1 MSNFDYLK
9 KDSDYDVFTEACI
22 EAENLMDVSYSAVA
36 TYSRRALELAVKWMF
51 VNDREL
57 HTPLQYTL
65 VTLITDRNF
74 TNIIPSDMPKK
85 LSYIQKLGNKSVHS
99 DKKIS
104 RKEAI
109 LSLRNLFNFT
119 NWIDYAYSKNY
130 TDIEFDE
137 NILGEVGSKSKIQ
150 SELEKLKEELE
161 KKNKELEIAMKA
173 NNNESGFSNKR
184 RENQKTRIYKIDEKS
199 EAETRKLY
207 INLMLEEE
215 GWEIGK
221 DCLEEVRV
229 DGMPNNKTGVGYADY
244 VLYDDGGKPL
254 AVIEAKKTSVDPEV
268 GKIQA
273 KLYADCL
280 EKKYGVRPLIFY
292 TNALEYYFWDD
303 LNYPERKVS
312 GIYAKK
318 DLEKLI
324 KRRGLKTELSNT
336 LIRDEITN
344 RAYQKEAIT
353 AVLDTFKQ
361 GNRKALLVMATGSG
375 KTRTAASIVDILT
388 KCNWAKNILFLADRT
403 ALVRQAKESF
413 KDYLPSLSLCNLM
426 GNKEEATNRMVFST
440 YPTMMNA
447 IDTKKDKEGKKIFS
461 NGHFDLIILDES
473 HRSIYKKYR
482 AIFEYFDAPL
492 LGLTATPK
500 DDIDKN
506 TYKIFELED
515 NNPTYAYDLERA
527 IQEGYLVPFDKP
539 LELDLKLIKNGVK
552 YSELSE
558 EEKEEFEDTFDDDIE
573 EISST
578 EINRSVFNN
587 ETVDKVIDT
596 LMEKGLKIE
605 GGDKLG
611 KTLIFAVNKK
621 HAEFIV
627 ERFNARYPKY
637 KGEFMSAIYHNI
649 KDTETLI
656 DKFKDK
662 DKLPQVAVSVDMLD
676 TGIDVPELLNLVFFK
691 SVKSKAKFWQMI
703 GRGTRTC
710 KNLFGP
716 GLDKERFL
724 IIDCYENFEFFEVNT
739 DGEETK
745 IGKSLSEKI
754 FSNKIEIIKALEH
767 LDYQENKEYQKYR
780 KELVEDVVNSINEIP
795 LDRFDIRLKRA
806 IIEKYNEAKY
816 FDTID
821 SIKKSELKKE
831 IAPLITYEENDE
843 MAKRFD
849 ATIYAIESAYLENKK
864 FTKNQNIVMETGENL
879 AKKGNIAQIQ
889 EQKRLI
895 ANVRNKKYWQKA
907 GLFDFEEIREK
918 LRGLIKLLD
927 KSVIGVYYYTDFD
940 DEIVEL
946 SQRDVS
952 KEFVAYNNLENYQKR
967 VNSYLEEIKDKD
979 VIQKMRSNKPLTMAD
994 IKYLEKILFEEIGT
1008 KTEYESNYGSVPLL
1022 KMVSKIVG
1030 MDRDVVEKEFS
1041 KFLSNQELDSNQI
1054 DFVRKIIDYI
1064 VKNGSMEKQKLK
1076 DFPVVKKSGD
1086 MAELFKDK
1094 IDVLIDIVQTIDKV
1108 NNRLEI
1114 FS

>member
-426 GNKEEATNRMVFST
+426 ENKEEATNRMVFST

-611 KTLIFAVNKK
+611 KTIIFAVNKK

-754 FSNKIEIIKALEH
+754 FYNKIKIIKALEH

-780 KELVEDVVNSINEIP
+780 KELIEDVVNSINEIP

-806 IIEKYNEAKY
+806 IIEKYN
-816 FDTID
+816 
-821 SIKKSELKKE
+821 
-831 IAPLITYEENDE
+831 
-843 MAKRFD
+843 
-849 ATIYAIESAYLENKK
+849 
-864 FTKNQNIVMETGENL
+864 
-879 AKKGNIAQIQ
+879 
-889 EQKRLI
+889 
-895 ANVRNKKYWQKA
+895 
-907 GLFDFEEIREK
+907 
-918 LRGLIKLLD
+918 
-927 KSVIGVYYYTDFD
+927 
-940 DEIVEL
+940 
-946 SQRDVS
+946 
-952 KEFVAYNNLENYQKR
+952 
-967 VNSYLEEIKDKD
+967 
-979 VIQKMRSNKPLTMAD
+979 
-994 IKYLEKILFEEIGT
+994 
-1008 KTEYESNYGSVPLL
+1008 
-1022 KMVSKIVG
+1022 
-1030 MDRDVVEKEFS
+1030 
-1041 KFLSNQELDSNQI
+1041 
-1054 DFVRKIIDYI
+1054 
-1064 VKNGSMEKQKLK
+1064 
-1076 DFPVVKKSGD
+1076 
-1086 MAELFKDK
+1086 
-1094 IDVLIDIVQTIDKV
+1094 
-1108 NNRLEI
+1108 
-1114 FS
+1114 

>member
-57 HTPLQYTL
+57 QTPLQYTL
-65 VTLITDRNF
+65 ATLITDRNF

-244 VLYDDGGKPL
+244 VLYDDGGKSL

-361 GNRKALLVMATGSG
+361 GNRKALLVMATG
-375 KTRTAASIVDILT
+375 
-388 KCNWAKNILFLADRT
+388 
-403 ALVRQAKESF
+403 
-413 KDYLPSLSLCNLM
+413 
-426 GNKEEATNRMVFST
+426 
-440 YPTMMNA
+440 
-447 IDTKKDKEGKKIFS
+447 
-461 NGHFDLIILDES
+461 
-473 HRSIYKKYR
+473 
-482 AIFEYFDAPL
+482 
-492 LGLTATPK
+492 
-500 DDIDKN
+500 
-506 TYKIFELED
+506 
-515 NNPTYAYDLERA
+515 
-527 IQEGYLVPFDKP
+527 
-539 LELDLKLIKNGVK
+539 VK
-552 YSELSE
+552 
-558 EEKEEFEDTFDDDIE
+558 
-573 EISST
+573 
-578 EINRSVFNN
+578 R
-587 ETVDKVIDT
+587 
-596 LMEKGLKIE
+596 
-605 GGDKLG
+605 
-611 KTLIFAVNKK
+611 
-621 HAEFIV
+621 
-627 ERFNARYPKY
+627 
-637 KGEFMSAIYHNI
+637 
-649 KDTETLI
+649 
-656 DKFKDK
+656 
-662 DKLPQVAVSVDMLD
+662 
-676 TGIDVPELLNLVFFK
+676 
-691 SVKSKAKFWQMI
+691 
-703 GRGTRTC
+703 
-710 KNLFGP
+710 
-716 GLDKERFL
+716 
-724 IIDCYENFEFFEVNT
+724 
-739 DGEETK
+739 
-745 IGKSLSEKI
+745 
-754 FSNKIEIIKALEH
+754 
-767 LDYQENKEYQKYR
+767 
-780 KELVEDVVNSINEIP
+780 
-795 LDRFDIRLKRA
+795 
-806 IIEKYNEAKY
+806 
-816 FDTID
+816 
-821 SIKKSELKKE
+821 
-831 IAPLITYEENDE
+831 
-843 MAKRFD
+843 
-849 ATIYAIESAYLENKK
+849 
-864 FTKNQNIVMETGENL
+864 
-879 AKKGNIAQIQ
+879 
-889 EQKRLI
+889 EQQL
-895 ANVRNKKYWQKA
+895 Q
-907 GLFDFEEIREK
+907 
-918 LRGLIKLLD
+918 
-927 KSVIGVYYYTDFD
+927 
-940 DEIVEL
+940 
-946 SQRDVS
+946 
-952 KEFVAYNNLENYQKR
+952 
-967 VNSYLEEIKDKD
+967 
-979 VIQKMRSNKPLTMAD
+979 
-994 IKYLEKILFEEIGT
+994 
-1008 KTEYESNYGSVPLL
+1008 
-1022 KMVSKIVG
+1022 
-1030 MDRDVVEKEFS
+1030 
-1041 KFLSNQELDSNQI
+1041 
-1054 DFVRKIIDYI
+1054 
-1064 VKNGSMEKQKLK
+1064 
-1076 DFPVVKKSGD
+1076 
-1086 MAELFKDK
+1086 
-1094 IDVLIDIVQTIDKV
+1094 
-1108 NNRLEI
+1108 
-1114 FS
+1114 

>member
-57 HTPLQYTL
+57 HTPLKYTL
-65 VTLITDRNF
+65 ATLIMDSNF
-74 TNIIPSDMPKK
+74 TNIIPNDMPKK

-137 NILGEVGSKSKIQ
+137 NILGELGSKSKIQ

-229 DGMPNNKTGVGYADY
+229 NGMPNNKTGVGYADY

-254 AVIEAKKTSVDPEV
+254 AVIEVKKTSVDPEV
-268 GKIQA
+268 GRIQA

-303 LNYPERKVS
+303 LNYPERRVS

-324 KRRGLKTELSNT
+324 KRRELKTELSNT

-426 GNKEEATNRMVFST
+426 ENKEEATNRMIFST

-473 HRSIYKKYR
+473 HRSIYKKYQ

-506 TYKIFELED
+506 TYKIFGLED

-527 IQEGYLVPFDKP
+527 IQEGYLIPFDKP

-558 EEKEEFEDTFDDDIE
+558 
-573 EISST
+573 
-578 EINRSVFNN
+578 
-587 ETVDKVIDT
+587 
-596 LMEKGLKIE
+596 
-605 GGDKLG
+605 
-611 KTLIFAVNKK
+611 
-621 HAEFIV
+621 
-627 ERFNARYPKY
+627 
-637 KGEFMSAIYHNI
+637 
-649 KDTETLI
+649 
-656 DKFKDK
+656 
-662 DKLPQVAVSVDMLD
+662 
-676 TGIDVPELLNLVFFK
+676 
-691 SVKSKAKFWQMI
+691 
-703 GRGTRTC
+703 
-710 KNLFGP
+710 
-716 GLDKERFL
+716 
-724 IIDCYENFEFFEVNT
+724 
-739 DGEETK
+739 
-745 IGKSLSEKI
+745 
-754 FSNKIEIIKALEH
+754 
-767 LDYQENKEYQKYR
+767 
-780 KELVEDVVNSINEIP
+780 
-795 LDRFDIRLKRA
+795 
-806 IIEKYNEAKY
+806 
-816 FDTID
+816 
-821 SIKKSELKKE
+821 
-831 IAPLITYEENDE
+831 
-843 MAKRFD
+843 
-849 ATIYAIESAYLENKK
+849 
-864 FTKNQNIVMETGENL
+864 
-879 AKKGNIAQIQ
+879 
-889 EQKRLI
+889 
-895 ANVRNKKYWQKA
+895 
-907 GLFDFEEIREK
+907 
-918 LRGLIKLLD
+918 
-927 KSVIGVYYYTDFD
+927 
-940 DEIVEL
+940 
-946 SQRDVS
+946 
-952 KEFVAYNNLENYQKR
+952 
-967 VNSYLEEIKDKD
+967 
-979 VIQKMRSNKPLTMAD
+979 
-994 IKYLEKILFEEIGT
+994 
-1008 KTEYESNYGSVPLL
+1008 
-1022 KMVSKIVG
+1022 
-1030 MDRDVVEKEFS
+1030 
-1041 KFLSNQELDSNQI
+1041 
-1054 DFVRKIIDYI
+1054 
-1064 VKNGSMEKQKLK
+1064 
-1076 DFPVVKKSGD
+1076 
-1086 MAELFKDK
+1086 
-1094 IDVLIDIVQTIDKV
+1094 
-1108 NNRLEI
+1108 
-1114 FS
+1114 